1 MSQIALHA
9 RVASIFSCYQRQ
21 ATQPRPSPAV
31 KLCTLLTS
39 GIQPYSESIELVS
52 HKTTERDAD
61 IVEMSEE
68 ARANSERHR
77 VPEREREADAT
88 AKNSPTKQIVC
99 LSLILLLFW
108 RSQFAQL
115 EHTNLLPL

>member
-1 MSQIALHA
+1 MLELLQLSP
-9 RVASIFSCYQRQ
+9 
-21 ATQPRPSPAV
+21 ATRGKPRNLGPSPTV
-31 KLCTLLTS
+31 KLCIVYKVSAAALLTS

-77 VPEREREADAT
+77 VPERGRGADGQEF
-88 AKNSPTKQIVC
+88 S
-99 LSLILLLFW
+99 
-108 RSQFAQL
+108 
-115 EHTNLLPL
+115 H

>member
-1 MSQIALHA
+1 ML
-9 RVASIFSCYQRQ
+9 IFLYLPP

-31 KLCTLLTS
+31 KLCTMYKVSAAALLTS

-77 VPEREREADAT
+77 VPEEEREADGQEFSHKT
-88 AKNSPTKQIVC
+88 NCMFV
-99 LSLILLLFW
+99 FD
-108 RSQFAQL
+108 FAFVL
-115 EHTNLLPL
+115 AFSV